1 MVIEMSLGTVEDKD
15 DVFVENLNSAFLLLL
30 GVLAVFASVVL
41 FVYSVFVAFYGQPF
55 AMGLLT
61 TPAFA
66 AFLLILGSGSL
77 HLFRKRRRQ
86 RKEKTGSIFYRS
98 R

>member
-1 MVIEMSLGTVEDKD
+1 MPLATVEDKD
-15 DVFVENLNSAFLLLL
+15 DVFVENLNSAFLLVL
-30 GVLAVFASVVL
+30 GILGVFASVVL
-41 FVYSVFVAFYGQPF
+41 FVYAGFVAFSGQLL

-66 AFLLILGSGSL
+66 AFLLVLGSVSL
-77 HLFRKRRRQ
+77 HLFRKRRRE
-86 RKEKTGSIFYRS
+86 RKEKSGSVFYHS

>member
-1 MVIEMSLGTVEDKD
+1 MSLGTVEDKD
-15 DVFVENLNSAFLLLL
+15 DVFVENLNSAFLLIL
-30 GVLAVFASVVL
+30 GVLGILASVVL
-41 FVYSVFVAFYGQPF
+41 FGYSVLAAFSGQQL

-66 AFLLILGSGSL
+66 GFLLILGSISL

-86 RKEKTGSIFYRS
+86 RREKIGSIFYRS

>member
-1 MVIEMSLGTVEDKD
+1 MPLGTVEDKD
-15 DVFVENLNSAFLLLL
+15 DVFVENLNSAFLLIL
-30 GVLAVFASVVL
+30 GVLGVFASVVL
-41 FVYSVFVAFYGQPF
+41 FFYGGFVAFSGQPL

-66 AFLLILGSGSL
+66 AFLLVLGSISL

-86 RKEKTGSIFYRS
+86 RKEKIGSIFYRS

>member
-1 MVIEMSLGTVEDKD
+1 MSLGTVEDKD
-15 DVFVENLNSAFLLLL
+15 DVFVENLNSAFFLIL
-30 GVLAVFASVVL
+30 GVLGVFASVVL
-41 FVYSVFVAFYGQPF
+41 FGYSVLMAFSGQPL
-55 AMGLLT
+55 AMGLMT

-66 AFLLILGSGSL
+66 GFLLILGSVSL

-86 RKEKTGSIFYRS
+86 RKEKLGSIFFHS

>member
-1 MVIEMSLGTVEDKD
+1 MVEMSLGSVEDKD
-15 DVFVENLNSAFLLLL
+15 DVFVENLNTVFLLLL
-30 GVLAVFASVVL
+30 GVLAVSMSVVL
-41 FVYSVFVAFYGQPF
+41 FGYSVFVAFYGQPL

-66 AFLLILGSGSL
+66 AFLLILGSCSL

-86 RKEKTGSIFYRS
+86 RKEKTSSIFYRS

>member
-1 MVIEMSLGTVEDKD
+1 MVIETSLGTVEDKD
-15 DVFVENLNSAFLLLL
+15 DVFVENLNTAFLLLL
-30 GVLAVFASVVL
+30 GVLAVFASVTL
-41 FVYSVFVAFYGQPF
+41 FSYSVFVAFYSQQF

-86 RKEKTGSIFYRS
+86 RKEKTGSLFYRS

>member
-1 MVIEMSLGTVEDKD
+1 MPLATVEDKD

-30 GVLAVFASVVL
+30 GILGVLAVFGSVVL
-41 FVYSVFVAFYGQPF
+41 FVYSGFVAFSGQPL
-55 AMGLLT
+55 AMGLLA

-66 AFLLILGSGSL
+66 AFLLILGWVSL
-77 HLFRKRRRQ
+77 HLFRRRRRQ
-86 RKEKTGSIFYRS
+86 RKEKLGSIFYHS

>member
-1 MVIEMSLGTVEDKD
+1 MPLATVEDKD

-30 GVLAVFASVVL
+30 GVLGVLASVVL
-41 FVYSVFVAFYGQPF
+41 FIYSGFVAFSGQPL

-66 AFLLILGSGSL
+66 GFLLILGSVSL

-86 RKEKTGSIFYRS
+86 RKEKIGSIFYRS

>member
-1 MVIEMSLGTVEDKD
+1 MPLATVEDKD

-30 GVLAVFASVVL
+30 GALAVFGSVVL
-41 FVYSVFVAFYGQPF
+41 FVYSGFVAFSGQPL
-55 AMGLLT
+55 AMGLLA

-66 AFLLILGSGSL
+66 AFLLILGWVSL
-77 HLFRKRRRQ
+77 HLFRRRRRQ
-86 RKEKTGSIFYRS
+86 RKEKLGSIFYHS

>member
-1 MVIEMSLGTVEDKD
+1 MPLATVEDKD

-30 GVLAVFASVVL
+30 GILGVLASVVL
-41 FVYSVFVAFYGQPF
+41 FIYSGFVAFSGQPL

-66 AFLLILGSGSL
+66 GFLLILGSVSL

-86 RKEKTGSIFYRS
+86 RKEKIGSIFYRS